1 MSHLVLKLTCSTTK
15 LIIFFLGGAQW
26 IYVRGQQ
33 QWNDYF
39 SSKIENS
46 GKHDSYRITLC
57 LLYLAL

>member
-1 MSHLVLKLTCSTTK
+1 MSHLVLKLPCSITK

-46 GKHDSYRITLC
+46 GKHDS
-57 LLYLAL
+57 